1 MNSFLSKWLSI
12 SILNLSF
19 VAALGLILRYKIA
32 YSLPFLDQ
40 KHILHS
46 HSHFAFSGWITQ
58 TLMILMI
65 FYLSKALGEE
75 INTRYRWLLYANL
88 ISSYGMMIS
97 FIIQGYGLYSISFST
112 LNIFAFYAFAFY
124 FWLDL
129 NRIKEKSTT
138 ILWFKAALIFG
149 VISTFGAFNLAYM
162 MANKMSN
169 QNVYLTSIYFFLH
182 FQYNGWFLFAGM
194 GLFNDKLE
202 IITGERKKLY
212 RAFQLFCFACIPAYF
227 LSILWME
234 FISNIYILLIA
245 AVIAQLAAWIII
257 LKVYYKSRS
266 LIRQKITYYG
276 KILLILSALAFSI
289 KLILQSGSIH
299 PELSHLS
306 YGFRPIII
314 GYLHLV
320 LLGVTSIFLL
330 GYIVSFE
337 LIRINK
343 LLISGIFIF
352 VGGVIINELLLMI
365 QGVAALSYT
374 AIPYINEML
383 LVAAV
388 ILFSS
393 ILIMLISRFTFQKKC
408 DLKTL
413 INRTKN

>member
-1 MNSFLSKWLSI
+1 MNRFLSKWLSI
-12 SILNLSF
+12 SILNLLF
-19 VAALGLILRYKIA
+19 VAALGLVLRYKIA

-40 KHILHS
+40 KYILHS

-58 TLMILMI
+58 TLMVLMI
-65 FYLSKALGEE
+65 YYLSTTLSKE
-75 INTRYRWLLYANL
+75 INTRYRSLLYANL

-112 LNIFAFYAFAFY
+112 LNIFVFCSFAFY
-124 FWLDL
+124 FWQDL
-129 NRIKEKSTT
+129 NKIKEKSTS
-138 ILWFKAALIFG
+138 ILWFKSALIFG
-149 VISTFGAFNLAYM
+149 VISSFGAFNLAYM

-169 QNVYLTSIYFFLH
+169 QNMYLTSIYFFLH

-194 GLFNDKLE
+194 GLLNDKLE
-202 IITGERKKLY
+202 MITGERKKLY
-212 RAFQLFCFACIPAYF
+212 RAFQLFCFACVPAYF

-234 FISNIYILLIA
+234 FINNIYILLIS

-257 LKVYYKSRS
+257 MKICFKYGAEISG
-266 LIRQKITYYG
+266 KITYYG
-276 KILLILSALAFSI
+276 KILLILSALAFTI

-320 LLGVTSIFLL
+320 LLGVTSIFIL
-330 GYIVSFE
+330 GYIVSFGLISINKS
-337 LIRINK
+337 LIR
-343 LLISGIFIF
+343 GIFIF
-352 VGGVIINELLLMI
+352 VFGVIINELLLMV

-383 LVAAV
+383 LGAAI
-388 ILFSS
+388 ILFSG
-393 ILIMLISRFTFQKKC
+393 ILTMLISRFKFLQQNENPHS
-408 DLKTL
+408 L
-413 INRTKN
+413 

>member
-40 KHILHS
+40 KYILHS

-65 FYLSKALGEE
+65 FYLSKTLGKE
-75 INTRYRWLLYANL
+75 INSRYYWLLYANL

-97 FIIQGYGLYSISFST
+97 FILQGYGLYSISFST

-124 FWLDL
+124 FWHDL

-138 ILWFKAALIFG
+138 ILWFKAALVFG
-149 VISTFGAFNLAYM
+149 FISSFGAFNLAYM

-182 FQYNGWFLFAGM
+182 FQYNGWFLFAGL
-194 GLFNDKLE
+194 GLLNDKLE
-202 IITGERKKLY
+202 FITGERKKLY
-212 RAFQLFCFACIPAYF
+212 RAFQLFCIACIPAYF

-257 LKVYYKSRS
+257 LKVYYKNRS

-276 KILLILSALAFSI
+276 KILLILSALAFTI

-343 LLISGIFIF
+343 LLIRGIFIF

-383 LVAAV
+383 LLAAV
-388 ILFSS
+388 ILFSG
-393 ILIMLISRFTFQKKC
+393 ILIMLISRFKFIKQAEN
-408 DLKTL
+408 LH
-413 INRTKN
+413 N

>member
-1 MNSFLSKWLSI
+1 MNSFISKWLSI
-12 SILNLSF
+12 SILNLLF

-40 KHILHS
+40 KNILHS
-46 HSHFAFSGWITQ
+46 HSHFAFSGWISQ

-65 FYLSKALGEE
+65 YYLSRILGQE
-75 INTRYRWLLYANL
+75 INNRYRWLLYANL
-88 ISSYGMMIS
+88 ISSYGMMIT

-112 LNIFAFYAFAFY
+112 LNIFAFYAFAYY
-124 FWLDL
+124 FWKDL
-129 NRIKEKSTT
+129 NKIKEKSTS

-149 VISTFGAFNLAYM
+149 LISSFGAFYLAYM
-162 MANKMSN
+162 MANKMTN
-169 QNVYLTSIYFFLH
+169 QDMYLSSIYFFLH
-182 FQYNGWFLFAGM
+182 FQYNGWFLFAGL
-194 GLFNDKLE
+194 GLLTDKLE

-245 AVIAQLAAWIII
+245 AVIAQLVAWIII

-266 LIRQKITYYG
+266 LMRQKITNYG
-276 KILLILSALAFSI
+276 KILLILAALAFTI
-289 KLILQSGSIH
+289 KLLLQSGSIH

-330 GYIVSFE
+330 GFIVSFE
-337 LIRINK
+337 LVSVNK
-343 LLISGIFIF
+343 LLIWGISIF
-352 VGGVIINELLLMI
+352 VGGVIINELLLMT
-365 QGVAALSYT
+365 QGLAALSYT

-383 LVAAV
+383 LTAAI
-388 ILFSS
+388 ILFGG
-393 ILIMLISRFTFQKKC
+393 ILIMLISRFTF
-408 DLKTL
+408 LKQAQ
-413 INRTKN
+413 NR

>member
-1 MNSFLSKWLSI
+1 MNRFISRWLSI
-12 SILNLSF
+12 SILNLLF

-32 YSLPFLDQ
+32 YSLPLLNQ
-40 KHILHS
+40 KYILHS

-65 FYLSKALGEE
+65 FYLSKALGKK
-75 INTRYRWLLYANL
+75 INSRYRWLLYANL

-129 NRIKEKSTT
+129 NKIKEKSTS

-149 VISTFGAFNLAYM
+149 LISSIGAFNLAYM

-169 QNVYLTSIYFFLH
+169 QDWYLSSIYFFLH

-194 GLFNDKLE
+194 GLLNDFLE

-234 FISNIYILLIA
+234 FIANIYILLIA
-245 AVIAQLAAWIII
+245 AVVAQLAGWIII
-257 LKVYYKSRS
+257 IKVCNKGAD
-266 LIRQKITYYG
+266 LINQKITSYG
-276 KILLILSALAFSI
+276 KTLLFLSALAFTI

-330 GYIVSFE
+330 GYLVSFE
-337 LIRINK
+337 LIKINK
-343 LLISGIFIF
+343 ALIIGIFIF
-352 VGGVIINELLLMI
+352 VIGVIINELLLMI
-365 QGVAALSYT
+365 QGVAALSYS
-374 AIPYINEML
+374 AIPYINQML
-383 LVAAV
+383 LGAAL
-388 ILFSS
+388 ILFSG
-393 ILIMLISRFTFQKKC
+393 ILSMLISRFNFSKNQKIKY
-408 DLKTL
+408 KV
-413 INRTKN
+413 

>member
-40 KHILHS
+40 KYILHS

-65 FYLSKALGEE
+65 FYLSQTLGKE
-75 INTRYRWLLYANL
+75 ITNRYRWLLYANL

-97 FIIQGYGLYSISFST
+97 FIIQGYGLYSIIFST

-129 NRIKEKSTT
+129 NKIKEKSST

-149 VISTFGAFNLAYM
+149 IVSSLGAFNLAYM

-169 QNVYLTSIYFFLH
+169 QNIYLTSIYFFLH

-194 GLFNDKLE
+194 GLLNDKLE

-212 RAFQLFCFACIPAYF
+212 SAFQLFCFACIPAYF

-234 FISNIYILLIA
+234 FISTIYILLIA

-266 LIRQKITYYG
+266 LIRQKITHYG

-289 KLILQSGSIH
+289 KLMLQSGSIH

-343 LLISGIFIF
+343 LLIRGIFIF

-383 LVAAV
+383 LAAAV
-388 ILFSS
+388 ILFSG
-393 ILIMLISRFTFQKKC
+393 ILILLISRFKFQ
-408 DLKTL
+408 
-413 INRTKN
+413 

>member
-40 KHILHS
+40 KYILHS

-65 FYLSKALGEE
+65 FYLSKTLGKE
-75 INTRYRWLLYANL
+75 INSRYYWLLYANL

-97 FIIQGYGLYSISFST
+97 FILQGYGLYSISFST

-124 FWLDL
+124 FWHDL

-138 ILWFKAALIFG
+138 ILWFKAALVFG
-149 VISTFGAFNLAYM
+149 FISSFGAFNLAYM

-194 GLFNDKLE
+194 GLLNDKLE
-202 IITGERKKLY
+202 IITGKRKKLY
-212 RAFQLFCFACIPAYF
+212 RAFQLFCIACIPAYF

-257 LKVYYKSRS
+257 LKVYYKNRS

-276 KILLILSALAFSI
+276 KILLILSALAFTI

-343 LLISGIFIF
+343 LLIKGIFIF
-352 VGGVIINELLLMI
+352 VAGVIINELLLMI

-388 ILFSS
+388 ILFSG
-393 ILIMLISRFTFQKKC
+393 ILIMLISRFKFH
-408 DLKTL
+408 
-413 INRTKN
+413 